1 MTAQFLIGFVVAVF
15 ATGWVTAESFVR
27 SARRRDAVRHAQ
39 ARRGVRP
46 PALPHQSAGPDEKPE
61 ERHDPRPVGAR

>member
-1 MTAQFLIGFVVAVF
+1 MTAQFLIGFVVAVI
-15 ATGWVTAESFVR
+15 AMGWVTAESFVR
-27 SARRRDAVRHAQ
+27 SARRRDAVRQAQ

-46 PALPHQSAGPDEKPE
+46 ALPHQAAGPDEKPE